1 MSRIYG
7 YIRVS
12 TSQQDYENQKF
23 GILEYANKNNFSDI
37 IFVDEVITTKKS
49 LEQRKIW
56 ELIQDCKEHDIIITT
71 ELSRFGR
78 SLTEVMY
85 LFKILTEKNI
95 VTHIIKNNIILNQE
109 ANKITNSV
117 LIFAFGLAAEI
128 ERDLI
133 SSRTKEALAK
143 RKAEGQILGRVAGST
158 GKSKLDEHRNDL
170 IKFLVKDI
178 NLVAVSKIFGCSRTA
193 VVHYIKTRGLKKEVE
208 KIKAKQKEKVL

>member
-12 TSQQDYENQKF
+12 TSKQDYENQKF

-37 IFVDEVITTKKS
+37 VFIDEIITSKKS

-56 ELIQDCKEHDIIITT
+56 ELIQDCGEHDTIITT

-109 ANKITNSV
+109 ANKLTNSV

-143 RKAEGQILGRVAGST
+143 RKAEGQVLGRIAGST

-178 NLVAVSKIFGCSRTA
+178 NLVAIAKIFGCSRTA
-193 VVHYIKTRGLKKEVE
+193 VVHYIKTRNLKKEVE